1 MAAGAH
7 ALGHFFIHQHRANG
21 QAAAQAFGQRNDIR
35 LEVVVLTA
43 EEGTR
48 AAHTGLHLVHNED
61 EVFFIAERADGLH
74 IFRVQRHD
82 TALALHQLQQDGA
95 GVAVHQ
101 LGQGVDI
108 PRRDILET
116 VVERA
121 EVLVEDLLTGGG
133 QGGDGTAMEAVDQ
146 RDDRITALAVVVKA
160 VFAGRLDGTLV
171 GLGTRVAKEDFAH
184 AGALAELFGQLA
196 AGGSVIQVGGVLQ
209 LVGLLRHGLGP
220 GQVAVAQTVDAD
232 AAGKIKVFLALGAL
246 GIEAVAFFEDNRV
259 AAIGMQDIFVVPLD
273 DFFGIHNVTS

>member
-1 MAAGAH
+1 MEA
-7 ALGHFFIHQHRANG
+7 
-21 QAAAQAFGQRNDIR
+21 
-35 LEVVVLTA
+35 
-43 EEGTR
+43 
-48 AAHTGLHLVHNED
+48 
-61 EVFFIAERADGLH
+61 
-74 IFRVQRHD
+74 
-82 TALALHQLQQDGA
+82 
-95 GVAVHQ
+95 
-101 LGQGVDI
+101 
-108 PRRDILET
+108 
-116 VVERA
+116 
-121 EVLVEDLLTGGG
+121 LLTGGG

-171 GLGTRVAKEDFAH
+171 GLGTRVAKKDFAH

-259 AAIGMQDIFVVPLD
+259 AAIGMQNIFVVPLD

>member
-1 MAAGAH
+1 M
-7 ALGHFFIHQHRANG
+7 
-21 QAAAQAFGQRNDIR
+21 
-35 LEVVVLTA
+35 
-43 EEGTR
+43 
-48 AAHTGLHLVHNED
+48 
-61 EVFFIAERADGLH
+61 
-74 IFRVQRHD
+74 
-82 TALALHQLQQDGA
+82 
-95 GVAVHQ
+95 AVHQ

-209 LVGLLRHGLGP
+209 LVGLVGHGLGP
-220 GQVAVAQTVDAD
+220 GQVTVTQAVDAD
-232 AAGKIKVFLALGAL
+232 AAGEVQILLALGAL
-246 GIEAVAFFEDNRV
+246 GIQAVALFQHHGV
-259 AAIGMQDIFVVPLD
+259 AVIGVQDVGIVPLD